1 MQHIR
6 GEATIEPSDI
16 CNILAI
22 YVTPKNKG
30 EQKSIPAISEK
41 NSAPMQFDAFG
52 YTYYHTNVC
61 HVGYHVSSQIAI
73 DHAAIIDQ
81 RANVCMVGEDMKL
94 IETGSHIV
102 NVTEIEDHQVSNL
115 PFETAA
121 GLTHSQYGNV
131 IIIVY

>member
-1 MQHIR
+1 M
-6 GEATIEPSDI
+6 
-16 CNILAI
+16 
-22 YVTPKNKG
+22 
-30 EQKSIPAISEK
+30 PAMSEK
-41 NSAPMQFDAFG
+41 NPAPKQLNAFG
-52 YTYYHTNVC
+52 HTYYQANVC
-61 HVGYHVSSQIAI
+61 HVGYCVSSQVAI
-73 DHAAIIDQ
+73 QHAAIIDQ